1 MEKKRGL
8 YSSNTPAYLAASGLI
23 DSGGVETPGPAV
35 SRGRRGAPI
44 RDSGTGSTRQQ
55 QQQRR
60 SKLGA
65 CLKREERWLSPP
77 LLRSA
82 SPPARLRLGL
92 RSVTNQEAAKQRPF
106 LLYNI
111 LYQSVC
117 LRSDF
122 LFPHFVRERSTQVRR
137 RRADGART
145 EEGGRIPSWS
155 SRGVEMRVTGGARGQ
170 GGQQRWETDRRTR
183 QIYCS
188 PLYLSAPRRRST
200 RERAASVAVSAFRI
214 SLAFLFGM
222 FL

>member
-1 MEKKRGL
+1 MDGGELR
-8 YSSNTPAYLAASGLI
+8 SG
-23 DSGGVETPGPAV
+23 T
-35 SRGRRGAPI
+35 RRGE
-44 RDSGTGSTRQQ
+44 TGSTRQQ

-77 LLRSA
+77 LCLS

-145 EEGGRIPSWS
+145 EEGGGRIPSWS
-155 SRGVEMRVTGGARGQ
+155 SRGVETRVTWGARGQ
-170 GGQQRWETDRRTR
+170 GGHRWEMDRRTR
-183 QIYCS
+183 HWACS
-188 PLYLSAPRRRST
+188 TSRLISLSEYYLSTSHY
-200 RERAASVAVSAFRI
+200 SIFLLQNQLISAKF
-214 SLAFLFGM
+214 
-222 FL
+222 